1 MAPATFARAD
11 DCDNASD
18 QRTMSECT
26 DKAFKKSDATLNALY
41 RQIVQ
46 RLQDDAA
53 TTKLLVSAQRAWVAF
68 RDAEC
73 TFSASSTS
81 GGTMYPMVYATCAD
95 GLTQKR
101 IDELKVYL
109 SCQEGD
115 TDCPVPAKITK
126 ASSRPFLNRGRKI
139 RTCSSRRPCPR
150 PR

>member
-1 MAPATFARAD
+1 MRPRSKPVRLHDAPLMALLQNGGPMYRRFLLVLVAMAPATFARAD

-26 DKAFKKSDATLNALY
+26 DKAFRTSDATLNALY
-41 RQIVQ
+41 KQIVQ

-81 GGTMYPMVYATCAD
+81 G
-95 GLTQKR
+95 
-101 IDELKVYL
+101 
-109 SCQEGD
+109 
-115 TDCPVPAKITK
+115 
-126 ASSRPFLNRGRKI
+126 
-139 RTCSSRRPCPR
+139 
-150 PR
+150 